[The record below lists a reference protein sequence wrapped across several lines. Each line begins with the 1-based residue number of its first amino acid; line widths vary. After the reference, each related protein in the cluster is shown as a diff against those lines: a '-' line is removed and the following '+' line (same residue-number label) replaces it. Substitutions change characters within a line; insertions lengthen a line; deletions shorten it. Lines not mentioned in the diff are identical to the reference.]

1 METRCEL
8 GNGSIGAVHLS
19 VVHVCEV
26 SDSLRFSTNDVQ
38 RIGTPRLL

>member
-1 METRCEL
+1 METRSEL

-26 SDSLRFSTNDVQ
+26 SDGLRFSTNDVQ
-38 RIGTPRLL
+38 RTGMPRPL